1 MPNFLP
7 EQLNRRVT
15 QAYVSLFLAPKREDG
30 TQVALIATL
39 GAFEVLLVEMSS
51 LNIADVSR
59 IWMEL
64 RGRDDQITIDS
75 CSCGDL
81 EGAILAAENF
91 VLQAIQRNRD
101 LGAQK
106 ESGNNPQFRYPRT
119 EKCPW

>member
-1 MPNFLP
+1 
-7 EQLNRRVT
+7 
-15 QAYVSLFLAPKREDG
+15 
-30 TQVALIATL
+30 
-39 GAFEVLLVEMSS
+39 MSA

-75 CSCGDL
+75 CSCDDL

-101 LGAQK
+101 LDAQRNQTI
-106 ESGNNPQFRYPRT
+106 SHNFDTPRRRL
-119 EKCPW
+119 PY